1 MAQKTTTKR
10 HENKDSLNLLER
22 GSSSNPAT
30 IGDSKFNRQTGALLA
45 NRRRCNQIRSWH
57 PRLSASIRGTKP
69 VNAKT
74 PTILLQA
81 TGLRTIQPSSNERL
95 GSPSTANV
103 ASICKRAMRCFGPRM
118 VRWHSSVEEVA
129 KCQGSGVETYSVNC
143 ILLSLQYV

>member
-1 MAQKTTTKR
+1 MLSRAKFYVHVPSWSFRLIRKFRGRSIDRESHMAQKTTTKR

-45 NRRRCNQIRSWH
+45 NRRRCDQIRSWH

-81 TGLRTIQPSSNERL
+81 TGLRTIQPSSNERRR
-95 GSPSTANV
+95 SPMHRQ
-103 ASICKRAMRCFGPRM
+103 CGF
-118 VRWHSSVEEVA
+118 
-129 KCQGSGVETYSVNC
+129 Y
-143 ILLSLQYV
+143 L